1 MRIESFRVQ
10 GFKSLADV
18 KVDGLSEINVFYGL
32 NGVGK
37 SNIFQALALWNW
49 TLTTIQS
56 SRAGMPLSRLEA
68 IFGSSLFQLGGNKA
82 IKLRVGITLNID
94 SPLGEVVNKHTAQR
108 NPDLAIK
115 NRVQVTSEIE
125 IDSRPDEVS
134 FLIKSWAEIAKS
146 GRVNIPQEEIV
157 EVLPGFHIIK
167 ATRRLQIEQRG
178 RGKDLGPISDHNL
191 KQALFY
197 AYLSR
202 DLQQKRRLE
211 AIRRIL
217 TEPPFSLGELDI
229 ALDPTTD
236 QIDIGFVR
244 SDGRLPLENLGS
256 GSQQLLL
263 VLGQIFLNDY
273 PIIAIEEPEMNLSP
287 QYQQWLLVALRELM
301 QDPDVKLNQLFIS
314 THSPYFEFEENFF
327 DVTMDEQGVTQVAK
341 LPLEKRNRY
350 FPDTEIGQE
359 TGARLNSLNQVK
371 LYDGVIQ
378 DLKLQRGD
386 MVIFTKNEAGRW
398 EIRPE
403 SEIVEELE
411 TVSDN

>member
-1 MRIESFRVQ
+1 MRIENFHIQ

-18 KVDGLSEINVFYGL
+18 KVEGLSDINMFYGL
-32 NGVGK
+32 NDVGK

-56 SRAGMPLSRLEA
+56 SRAGMSLSRLEA
-68 IFGSSLFQLGGNKA
+68 TFGSSLFQLGRNKT

-94 SPLGEVVNKHTAQR
+94 SSLGEVVNKRIAQR
-108 NPDLAIK
+108 NPGLAIK
-115 NRVQVTSEIE
+115 DRVQVTSEIE

-134 FLIKSWAEIAKS
+134 FLLKSWAEIAKF
-146 GRVNIPQEEIV
+146 GRVNIPQEEII

-167 ATRRLQIEQRG
+167 AARRLQIEQKG
-178 RGKDLGPISDHNL
+178 GGNDLGPISDHNL

-197 AYLSR
+197 TYLSR

-211 AIRRIL
+211 AIKRIL
-217 TEPPFSLGELDI
+217 TKPPFSLGELDI
-229 ALDPTTD
+229 ALDPATD
-236 QIDIGFVR
+236 QIDIGFAR
-244 SDGRLPLENLGS
+244 PEGRLPLENLGS

-314 THSPYFEFEENFF
+314 THSPYFEFKENFF
-327 DVTMDEQGVTQVAK
+327 DVTMEQGVTQVAK